1 MHNPFRVVEMFEE
14 NLAEYTKA
22 PYACAVNS
30 GTSALQ
36 LAFRWWWLNADR
48 ETITVTLPARTYR
61 SVAIQAEAEGL
72 IVKFADWDWAR
83 AYNIP
88 PTNIWDYALTLEY
101 GMYEKSQI
109 QCLSF
114 HPQKQLA
121 LANGGGAILHD
132 SGGLQKWLKQQ
143 RWDGRE
149 GPSIADDD
157 IHCLG
162 AHCYMF
168 PATAGEALHRL
179 AIYACRPAFPLEHPK
194 YEDLSK
200 KWRW

>member
-1 MHNPFRVVEMFEE
+1 MHNPFRVVELFEE
-14 NLAEYTKA
+14 NLAEYTGA

-36 LAFRWWWLNADR
+36 LAFRWVAANQEGID
-48 ETITVTLPARTYR
+48 TVTLPSKTYR
-61 SVAIQAEAEGL
+61 SVAIQACREGL
-72 IVKFADWDWAR
+72 NVNFSDWDWVRCYRIAPS
-83 AYNIP
+83 NV
-88 PTNIWDYALTLEY
+88 WDYALTLEP
-101 GMYEKSQI
+101 GMYVKSQV

-121 LANGGGAILHD
+121 LSNGGGAILHD
-132 SGGLQKWLKQQ
+132 HGSLQEWFKKQ

-149 GPSIADDD
+149 GPSIVEDD

-179 AIYACRPAFPLEHPK
+179 AIYAARPVRELDHPH

-200 KWRW
+200 KWKW

>member
-14 NLAEYTKA
+14 NLAEYTGA

-36 LAFRWWWLNADR
+36 LAYRRAFENGYD
-48 ETITVTLPARTYR
+48 IVTVPSKTYR
-61 SVAIQAEAEGL
+61 SVAIQAECEGMK
-72 IVKFADWDWAR
+72 VFFSDWDWAR

-88 PTNIWDYALTLEY
+88 STNIWDYALTLEP
-101 GMYEKSQI
+101 GMYVKDQV

-132 SGGLQKWLKQQ
+132 SEKLQEWFKQQ

-149 GPSIADDD
+149 GSSIVEDD

-179 AIYACRPAFPLEHPK
+179 AIYASRPVRELEHPH